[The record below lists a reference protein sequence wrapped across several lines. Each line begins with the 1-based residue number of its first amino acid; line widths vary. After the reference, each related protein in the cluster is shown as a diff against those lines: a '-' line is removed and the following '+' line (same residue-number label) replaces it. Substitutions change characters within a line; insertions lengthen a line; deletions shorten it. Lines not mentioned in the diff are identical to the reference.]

1 MVATLLYSIAGGM
14 LSVLAT
20 SRVEQI
26 AWKFLRLVGF
36 IVLAI
41 ASGATV
47 WSFRSASLPLDLG
60 MKAIVGL
67 GVLLALGA
75 IVAVLASPLAA
86 RRQPSFRWVCG
97 FFGIAGIAAASVSAV
112 TTLRGGVDSRPHLPA
127 AAPLVILSQL
137 LGALMLGSITV
148 AWLLGH
154 AYLTA
159 TRMTIAPL
167 RHFSLMLS
175 WTVAARIVF
184 MLVSMA
190 IAWQV
195 GGDPTSPILLR
206 VAQSWLIVV
215 LRVGVGL
222 IAVAVFA
229 YLVSDCVRLRSTQSA
244 TGILYFGSVMAYVG
258 ELAGQQLIHE
268 LGWPM

>member
-20 SRVEQI
+20 ARVEQI

-41 ASGATV
+41 ASGVTI
-47 WSFRSASLPLDLG
+47 WSFRSASHPLDLG

-86 RRQPSFRWVCG
+86 RWQRPFRWVCG

-112 TTLRGGVDSRPHLPA
+112 STLRGGVDSRPHLPA

-159 TRMTIAPL
+159 TKMTIAPL

-195 GGDPTSPILLR
+195 GGDPTSPIRLR

-244 TGILYFGSVMAYVG
+244 TGILYFGSVMAYIG
-258 ELAGQQLIHE
+258 ELANQQLIHE
-268 LGWPM
+268 LSWPM

>member
-20 SRVEQI
+20 ARVEQI
-26 AWKFLRLVGF
+26 AWKFLRLAGF
-36 IVLAI
+36 IVLATP
-41 ASGATV
+41 SGVT
-47 WSFRSASLPLDLG
+47 FGPCRSASHPLDLG

-86 RRQPSFRWVCG
+86 RWQRPFRWVCG

-112 TTLRGGVDSRPHLPA
+112 TTLRGGIDSRPHLPA

-159 TRMTIAPL
+159 TKMTIAPL
-167 RHFSLMLS
+167 RHFTNLLTWFVIGRTCFVMLS
-175 WTVAARIVF
+175 I
-184 MLVSMA
+184 
-190 IAWQV
+190 
-195 GGDPTSPILLR
+195 
-206 VAQSWLIVV
+206 
-215 LRVGVGL
+215 GL
-222 IAVAVFA
+222 
-229 YLVSDCVRLRSTQSA
+229 
-244 TGILYFGSVMAYVG
+244 G
-258 ELAGQQLIHE
+258 
-268 LGWPM
+268 